1 MPPTSGTRPDLTT
14 RETEAEAV
22 AYLLCAQFGIAGTEA
37 SVACI
42 QSYRGTSETLDASLE
57 RIRATAVR
65 LAAEFDF
72 VRTWQSTACEQL
84 ASGAQPAAQGQW
96 AMPTDFIGLFALLA
110 AARVR
115 FVLVGGLALVLHG
128 LDRLT
133 ADVDLVIDLTAE
145 SAKAAVEALTA
156 VGYRPLAPVD
166 PMALADL
173 EQRREWQSTRNMQ
186 VFSFWDSSNTRPTVD
201 IMLSPEVPFDE
212 LWTAAATMIIGGHEV
227 RVASIEHLIRM
238 KTAAGRP
245 QDLADIE
252 RLRTILKS

>member
-1 MPPTSGTRPDLTT
+1 
-14 RETEAEAV
+14 
-22 AYLLCAQFGIAGTEA
+22 
-37 SVACI
+37 
-42 QSYRGTSETLDASLE
+42 
-57 RIRATAVR
+57 
-65 LAAEFDF
+65 
-72 VRTWQSTACEQL
+72 
-84 ASGAQPAAQGQW
+84 
-96 AMPTDFIGLFALLA
+96 MPTDFIGLFALLA

-133 ADVDLVIDLTAE
+133 ADVDLVIDLSAE

-201 IMLSPEVPFDE
+201 IMLSPEVPVDE

-252 RLRTILKS
+252 RLRTMLKS